1 MLRPEYGFKGTREA
15 KQKLI
20 NSVFVWCY
28 AWGLGGALN
37 EYGKERIDDCVKDVF
52 KSVKIPNSGT
62 TFDYFYDASKK
73 EPQFIAWKDRV
84 QSFEYDPVL
93 PYFQLMVPTVDTY
106 RYAFILEMLYTY
118 STKPIFFTGDSGVG
132 KSIIIQN
139 CLSSI
144 KETKGVQT
152 ININFSAQTTSLRT
166 QQSIEDKLEKKR
178 RTLFGAGPGKSI
190 AVFVDDVNMPSVE
203 EYGAQPPI
211 ELLRLFIDR
220 NGLYDRLDLEW
231 KDVEDTT
238 VVC

>member
-1 MLRPEYGFKGTREA
+1 M
-15 KQKLI
+15 
-20 NSVFVWCY
+20 
-28 AWGLGGALN
+28 
-37 EYGKERIDDCVKDVF
+37 F

-73 EPQFIAWKDRV
+73 EPAFVPWKDRV
-84 QSFEYDPVL
+84 QPFEFDPNL

-106 RYAFILEMLYTY
+106 RYAFLLEMLYTY
-118 STKPIFFTGDSGVG
+118 SAKPIFFTGVSGAG

-139 CLSSI
+139 CLTAM
-144 KETKGVQT
+144 KEPKGVQT
-152 ININFSAQTTSLRT
+152 ININFSAQTTSLST

-190 AVFVDDVNMPSVE
+190 AVFVDDVNMPAVE

-211 ELLRLFIDR
+211 ELLRLFVDR
-220 NGLYDRLDLEW
+220 AGLYDRLDLEW

-238 VVC
+238 VICCAAPPGGGRSKVTPRFTRHFSVF